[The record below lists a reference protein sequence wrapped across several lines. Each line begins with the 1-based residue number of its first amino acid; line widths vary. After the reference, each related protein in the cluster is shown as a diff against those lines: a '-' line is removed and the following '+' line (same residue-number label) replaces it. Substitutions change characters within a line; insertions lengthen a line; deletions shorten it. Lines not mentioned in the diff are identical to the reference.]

1 MEFQGGGG
9 LAKAI
14 VFKEMYGAIL
24 EFPQGWE
31 RWGMGGANH
40 KKAGEVWI
48 IPGTTR

>member
-1 MEFQGGGG
+1 MGRG

-31 RWGMGGANH
+31 RWGMGRGCKPQKGGRGMDNP
-40 KKAGEVWI
+40 WNYTI
-48 IPGTTR
+48 N